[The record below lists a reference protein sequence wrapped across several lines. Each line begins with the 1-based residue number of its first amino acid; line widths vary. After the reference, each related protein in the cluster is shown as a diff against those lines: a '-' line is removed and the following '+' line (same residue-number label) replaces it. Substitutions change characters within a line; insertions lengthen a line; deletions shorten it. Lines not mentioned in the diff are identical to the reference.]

1 MEKALSPK
9 IEISLKTIV
18 IGIISLVLLR
28 FAWDMKDLLL
38 SLFIAYIAMSA
49 AKEPVDY
56 LSKKGLSRGLAVLFV
71 FLLFFAAVV
80 FLFSWIIPPFVSETV
95 LFIDHFPRI
104 LETVKRSLP
113 ISVGNISL
121 SQYIPSATDNF
132 ISVIGSVF
140 SNAAFILS
148 TIFFSVYLTL
158 DAHVIEGVFSRFV
171 SKERLE
177 RILKI
182 EGKIE
187 KRLGRWLLGQFL
199 LMTIIGVTT
208 YVGLLLLGVRYALP
222 LGIIAGILEAVP
234 NIGPTLA
241 AVPAFFV
248 GFSQYPL
255 LGLFTILM
263 AVVVQQL
270 ENHLIVPLVMKKVV
284 GLHPVLTLIVLLIG
298 GKYAGVAGLL
308 FAIPLALVIETI
320 VSGLKD

>member
-1 MEKALSPK
+1 
-9 IEISLKTIV
+9 
-18 IGIISLVLLR
+18 
-28 FAWDMKDLLL
+28 
-38 SLFIAYIAMSA
+38 
-49 AKEPVDY
+49 
-56 LSKKGLSRGLAVLFV
+56 
-71 FLLFFAAVV
+71 
-80 FLFSWIIPPFVSETV
+80 
-95 LFIDHFPRI
+95 
-104 LETVKRSLP
+104 
-113 ISVGNISL
+113 
-121 SQYIPSATDNF
+121 
-132 ISVIGSVF
+132 
-140 SNAAFILS
+140 
-148 TIFFSVYLTL
+148 
-158 DAHVIEGVFSRFV
+158 
-171 SKERLE
+171 
-177 RILKI
+177 
-182 EGKIE
+182 
-187 KRLGRWLLGQFL
+187 
-199 LMTIIGVTT
+199 
-208 YVGLLLLGVRYALP
+208 LLLGVRYALP